1 MTSLVA
7 NHDEPCERPGVDE
20 TDLLK
25 KKAQSMLP
33 DLNLVLEQ
41 LRSGDGGGQM
51 KQLSDAVRMKE
62 LMLVK
67 RHSFV
72 VLALHVEGCSMLSL
86 KQEVVLTRFD
96 MPASSMLNSS
106 LCPG

>member
-1 MTSLVA
+1 MGRRVSVPGVPWGFNLDTTRDPSPFISLASKKNRAEVHDLTRFTSDHA
-7 NHDEPCERPGVDE
+7 SAHAPGVDE

-51 KQLSDAVRMKE
+51 KQL
-62 LMLVK
+62 
-67 RHSFV
+67 
-72 VLALHVEGCSMLSL
+72 
-86 KQEVVLTRFD
+86 
-96 MPASSMLNSS
+96 
-106 LCPG
+106 